1 MRTGDMRK
9 EEGKPGGKKGGREI
23 GQQRMLKS
31 AEFLFSSGLRK
42 RLNEEGYLCKRMAF
56 CLGLFTTRR
65 AV

>member
-9 EEGKPGGKKGGREI
+9 EQAEPGGKKEGREI
-23 GQQRMLKS
+23 GRQWMLKS

-56 CLGLFTTRR
+56 CLGLFTTRG